1 MQVDNFDWGLKVLK
15 RSLFIFITWLGHLK
29 VFINSTVAGI
39 ARYDFLLVFLSF
51 FYELRAYFAS
61 YRANA

>member
-1 MQVDNFDWGLKVLK
+1 
-15 RSLFIFITWLGHLK
+15 